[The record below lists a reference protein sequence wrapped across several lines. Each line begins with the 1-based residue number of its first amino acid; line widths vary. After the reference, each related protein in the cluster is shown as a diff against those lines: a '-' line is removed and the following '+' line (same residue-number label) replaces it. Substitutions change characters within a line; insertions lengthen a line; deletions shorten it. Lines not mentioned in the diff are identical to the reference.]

1 MVLLAKSAAMLTP
14 FLEYFMGVEE
24 MRKGGQEV
32 MGGGG
37 RGGVGGILSCA
48 AALGAKLARITP
60 HVACLSKALSVKPL
74 IMI

>member
-1 MVLLAKSAAMLTP
+1 MVLLATSAAMLTP

-32 MGGGG
+32 MG
-37 RGGVGGILSCA
+37 GGVGGILSCA

>member
-32 MGGGG
+32 MGGGEG
-37 RGGVGGILSCA
+37 RGGGDPIVCGCARSEVGAHHPTRSL
-48 AALGAKLARITP
+48 
-60 HVACLSKALSVKPL
+60 PL
-74 IMI
+74 QSA

>member
-1 MVLLAKSAAMLTP
+1 MVLLARFAAILTP

-32 MGGGG
+32 MGGG
-37 RGGVGGILSCA
+37 GGVGGILSCA

>member
-37 RGGVGGILSCA
+37 GVGGDPIVCGCA
-48 AALGAKLARITP
+48 RSEVGAHHPTRSL
-60 HVACLSKALSVKPL
+60 PL
-74 IMI
+74 QSA